1 MKVEVFF
8 ARYGKAKERI
18 RNRRQGQE
26 MEMARR
32 SFFGRIKNMRKLE
45 NGSSLDKLFIAAFL
59 ALLLTS
65 VIRWSSAPD
74 EVTGTVLVSD
84 YSNSSGV
91 PVVIIFGDDG
101 EIYEIS
107 DSVQKQEL
115 LQHRD
120 KTVNVLGSVANSKK
134 GGKTIKVKSYE
145 VVHG

>member
-1 MKVEVFF
+1 
-8 ARYGKAKERI
+8 
-18 RNRRQGQE
+18 

-32 SFFGRIKNMRKLE
+32 SFLGRVANIMRSEK
-45 NGSSLDKLFIAAFL
+45 SSSSDKLFIVAFL

-65 VIRWSSAPD
+65 VIRWSLAPD
-74 EVTGTVLVSD
+74 EVTGTVLVSE

-91 PVVIIFGDDG
+91 PVVVIFGDDG

-120 KTVNVLGSVANSKK
+120 KTVNVFGSVAKSKK